1 MLYGTIIL
9 GGYLLDKL
17 EFDEECDCMKKKCI
31 SCGGVLLLII
41 CIVATCLW
49 YFTPKSFLEDVDANE
64 IASISV
70 LNGGTGRR
78 MTLEDAGEISFIVNN
93 IQTVKMKRGKIS
105 SNYDGYSFSLT
116 FKDADGNAIDSF
128 IINSTTVIRDDPFF
142 YESENGE
149 LCFEFLQELENKYVF
164 EE

>member
-1 MLYGTIIL
+1 MNL
-9 GGYLLDKL
+9 
-17 EFDEECDCMKKKCI
+17 MRHR
-31 SCGGVLLLII
+31 
-41 CIVATCLW
+41 
-49 YFTPKSFLEDVDANE
+49 NE

-70 LNGGTGRR
+70 FNGSTGRR
-78 MTLEDAGEISFIVNN
+78 MTLEDAGEISFIINN

-116 FKDADGNAIDSF
+116 FKDANGNAIDSF
-128 IINSTTVIRDDPFF
+128 IINSKTVIHDDPFF

-149 LCFEFLQELENKYVF
+149 LCLAFLQELENKYVF